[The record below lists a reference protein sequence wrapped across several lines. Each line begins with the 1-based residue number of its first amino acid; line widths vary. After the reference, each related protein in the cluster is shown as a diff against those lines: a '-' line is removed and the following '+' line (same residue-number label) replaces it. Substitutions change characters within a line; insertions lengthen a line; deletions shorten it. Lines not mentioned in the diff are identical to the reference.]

1 MSRSRCLAV
10 PLLLVV
16 GVLAATG
23 ALGAAQAA
31 AQPRDV
37 LKAHFIHVT
46 GTSALIPLI
55 AQEQGFF
62 KGAGLDVTLQR
73 SITGTEGVQALF
85 GGSTDFTTTADA
97 RVLQAISRDL
107 PIVVVGVNGYGFLG
121 KFLVPVSDTKSR
133 TMADL
138 KGQPIVAQVGS
149 GVHTVWTQYLETQ
162 GLSPGDFQVKNLPV
176 PDMPAALQAGSAK
189 GAIMWEPFASRSVKQ
204 GLTRVLLTEPQ
215 IAGPVGA
222 VYPFYLV
229 TSRKVIQ
236 DRRDVVQ
243 RLMNAWVRSAMWIT
257 ENPAKAKAFLG
268 ETFARGGRPLEPEVL
283 SVVFEQQ
290 QYDAYTVDARFVK
303 DTGTVAR
310 QLVKLGTLKAAP
322 DFTKAVD
329 NSFAEKAVQAARA
342 AR

>member
-1 MSRSRCLAV
+1 MMSRCPA
-10 PLLLVV
+10 LLVV
-16 GVLAATG
+16 GVLAVTG
-23 ALGAAQAA
+23 ALGVAQPA

-37 LKAHFIHVT
+37 LKAHFIYVT
-46 GTSALIPLI
+46 GTSSLIPLI

-62 KGAGLDVTLQR
+62 KDAGLEVALQR
-73 SITGTEGVQALF
+73 STTGTEGVQALF

-97 RVLQAISRDL
+97 RVLQALSRDL
-107 PIVVVGVNGYGFLG
+107 PVVVVGVNGYGFLG
-121 KFLVPVSDTKSR
+121 KFLVPASDTKSR

-162 GLSPGDFQVKNLPV
+162 GLSSGDFQVKNLPV

-215 IAGPVGA
+215 IAGPVGS

-236 DRRDVVQ
+236 EKRDVVQ
-243 RLMNAWVRSAMWIT
+243 RLMNAWVRSSMWIT

-283 SVVFEQQ
+283 NVVFDQQ
-290 QYDAYTVDARFVK
+290 KYDAYTVDDRFVK
-303 DTGTVAR
+303 DTSTVAK
-310 QLVKLGTLKAAP
+310 QLVKLGTLKATP
-322 DFTKAVD
+322 DLMKSVD
-329 NSFAEKAVQAARA
+329 NSFAEKAVQASRA